1 MMALLLSSVPF
12 LQPTTADAYLS
23 YLCGDWKVRKV
34 VTFQHGG
41 PKGRFSGSA
50 SFSVLDA
57 EAPKLLSYCEAGI
70 FTTELEGVG
79 ERETRNRLLYDFSDW
94 QKVNVL
100 STWPRSRRRARH
112 PRAGELLYTLRPDAA
127 VAGTAGERVAADGDE
142 GNAYWGDLGV
152 CEGFSQHGMWTAQ
165 ASKARSC
172 RCCVAP
178 RCWCGGV
185 VERWCPLRIT

>member
-79 ERETRNRLLYDFSDW
+79 ERETRNRLLYDTRTRP
-94 QKVNVL
+94 KVANFL
-100 STWPRSRRRARH
+100 SIRS
-112 PRAGELLYTLRPDAA
+112 
-127 VAGTAGERVAADGDE
+127 
-142 GNAYWGDLGV
+142 
-152 CEGFSQHGMWTAQ
+152 TAQ
-165 ASKARSC
+165 RHRLANCSASKTEGQR
-172 RCCVAP
+172 
-178 RCWCGGV
+178 
-185 VERWCPLRIT
+185 

>member
-1 MMALLLSSVPF
+1 MALLLSSVPF

-94 QKVNVL
+94 QKINVL
-100 STWPRSRRRARH
+100 YDLATDRDSVRSILEPAK
-112 PRAGELLYTLRPDAA
+112 LLYTLRPDAA
-127 VAGTAGERVAADGDE
+127 VAGTARSERVAADGDE
-142 GNAYWGDLGV
+142 DDTYYWGDLEVSARDAFLTTWNVDGPSQQGQILSLFRRAEGAGV
-152 CEGFSQHGMWTAQ
+152 EES
-165 ASKARSC
+165 
-172 RCCVAP
+172 
-178 RCWCGGV
+178 
-185 VERWCPLRIT
+185 